1 MKAFART
8 YWLELVLFGVALVGD
23 LMVLP
28 FLPEQ
33 VPVLWNLPARPAPKW
48 SLLFLAVVQFPGAC
62 LARSGLHVYFE
73 RYPARASFFGCLERL
88 VPLFFSVALLVCQ
101 LSSVLG
107 AFGLFFPVLYV
118 LLAELVFLVLLCVC
132 LAAKHGSGRCRAN
145 STHCKKR

>member
-8 YWLELVLFGVALVGD
+8 YWLELVLFAVALVGD

-33 VPVLWNLPARPAPKW
+33 VPVLWNLPARPASKW
-48 SLLFLAVVQFPGAC
+48 TLLFLAVVQFPGAC

-88 VPLFFSVALLVCQ
+88 VPLLFSVALLVCQ

-118 LLAELVFLVLLCVC
+118 LLAELVFLVLLCIS
-132 LAAKHGSGRCRAN
+132 LAVSKHRG
-145 STHCKKR
+145 